1 MLALSPMRRFF
12 ADSSFWNTPIGADP
26 KIDPASRSM
35 LALLSELDPRG
46 FWLNLVR
53 WTIPIYEVNAATP
66 RRRVHRRFH
75 AKSDGPMER
84 SAAYLFDA
92 HPMGH
97 GQEFARDAREGRI
110 PIPVGAKPDP
120 ENDSHI
126 ALVDWENG
134 WIWDMWAARVRPD
147 GEWECN
153 SGMKYRA
160 DGSGVFDPEEF
171 VVQNGESIHP
181 HGPSRAAGVPAL
193 AGTIMYDEI
202 RAGHIEHKLG
212 FATQGSAYQQ
222 YVFPPACWTDGG
234 WPGGLP
240 EGAVV
245 QLDPTLDLDAFGLSP
260 AARTIARALQEYGA
274 VNVDVA
280 GGHCLYAQGLY
291 ADPLGRSWEGI
302 LECDE
307 LTGITLDHYR
317 VLQID
322 NLVPQGMGLREPD
335 GVYRPLEPI
344 SGVDSGFSPEGR
356 RVEIKDAHG
365 LLHEATEKTDGKG
378 VAARK

>member
-1 MLALSPMRRFF
+1 MVGLSPMRRFF
-12 ADSSFWNTPIGADP
+12 ADSSFWNTPIGAEP
-26 KIDPASRSM
+26 GIDPASRSM
-35 LALLSELDPRG
+35 LAVLSELDPRG
-46 FWLNLVR
+46 FWLNLAN
-53 WTIPIYEVNAATP
+53 WTIPIYEVDASTP

-75 AKSDGPMER
+75 AESGGPMKR
-84 SAAYLFDA
+84 SAAYLFDT

-97 GQEFARDAREGRI
+97 GQEFSRDAREGLI
-110 PIPVGAKPDP
+110 PIPAGARPDP
-120 ENDSHI
+120 EGDSHI

-160 DGSGVFDPEEF
+160 DGSGVFDPGEF
-171 VVQNGESIHP
+171 VVRNGESIHP

-202 RAGHIEHKLG
+202 RAGRIEHKLS

-245 QLDPTLDLDAFGLSP
+245 QLDPVLDLDALGLSP
-260 AARTIARALQEYGA
+260 GARTIARALQEYGA
-274 VNVDVA
+274 VNVDVS
-280 GGHCLYAQGLY
+280 GGHCLYGQGLY
-291 ADPLGRSWEGI
+291 ADPLGRSWEGL

-307 LTGITLDHYR
+307 LTGITLDRFR
-317 VLQID
+317 VLRID

-335 GVYRPLEPI
+335 GVYRPLEPFPGVVK
-344 SGVDSGFSPEGR
+344 SGLAPEG
-356 RVEIKDAHG
+356 E
-365 LLHEATEKTDGKG
+365 G